1 MSNPVS
7 TGRTIAAALALCAA
21 TGTQAAS
28 LRASCDT
35 FEDTQ
40 GSMTARYLHTAERAT
55 FDVSY
60 KAPAAAGSASSGRL
74 VVFVDGRNVGFIS
87 LTPRADG
94 GVGGSLSFDSYANAG
109 YADPGVTP
117 FPENWPGMRAQAPVR
132 VGPLGCQLAG

>member
-1 MSNPVS
+1 MGLTVLEKPMS
-7 TGRTIAAALALCAA
+7 IDK
-21 TGTQAAS
+21 
-28 LRASCDT
+28 LRRRV
-35 FEDTQ
+35 EDTLASRGQ
-40 GSMTARYLHTAERAT
+40 RGEDPFALTDYLHTAERAT

-60 KAPAAAGSASSGRL
+60 KAPAAAGMASSGRL

-117 FPENWPGMRAQAPVR
+117 FPQSWPGMRAQAPVR